1 MAFYNDDLI
10 QQLKAH
16 ADIALIIERFV
27 PLKKS
32 GVGRFIGK
40 CPFHDDRS
48 PSMNVNPQLGI
59 YKCFACGAGG
69 DVFKFIMEHEKLD
82 FKAAV
87 EWVAQESGFSLP
99 VLGEPEKTEITEE
112 RAFVRHLNELA
123 ANWFENQLSLNAP
136 ALEYLAK
143 RGITEEIRHEFQI
156 GYAPENPSDFI
167 SLAAK
172 EGFSPRQ
179 VVKAGLAMEKENGGI
194 SDKFRGRLM
203 IPIHNLSG
211 TVVGFGGRIM
221 KENTKAPKYMNSP
234 ETILYSKSDILF
246 GLNHA
251 KNFIA
256 KEETVILVEGYFD
269 LISLYQAGIKNVVAV
284 SGTAL
289 TDSHAKILAR
299 YAKTAYLVFDGD
311 AAGKKATMR
320 SLEIILPHNIAPRI
334 FSLSRPNGEKIDPDN
349 FIREQ
354 GADAFLEEIK
364 KASDWL
370 HYLSIEKET
379 ESPEE
384 KAAFVNH
391 AKTLIAAI
399 QDVEL
404 KRQYLNLLSERF
416 HTSRSLANVRPVA
429 PKKKPTEGNLLPENN
444 VPQVAW
450 NTLSGVELRFVNL
463 ILKNADLWKPAS
475 RFFDLDFIAQ
485 NLPLL
490 ESPLLEELLGNG
502 LALYAESQTIDL
514 IKLHDSSN
522 PPIPEILE
530 GLPEEIW
537 TGPNA
542 QKEFLETLLILF
554 KRKCD
559 SFCNELKQKVTEES
573 TLLRLEINLFSKAQQ
588 KLLKE
593 SNMGRIDGSFLFQKI
608 LENRNL
614 LLEFHNRI
622 QEG

>member
-69 DVFKFIMEHEKLD
+69 DVFKFVMEHEKLD

-99 VLGEPEKTEITEE
+99 VLGEPEKAEITEE
-112 RAFVRHLNELA
+112 KEFVRHLNELA
-123 ANWFENQLSLNAP
+123 ATWFENQLSLNAP

-143 RGITEEIRHEFQI
+143 RGITEETRQEFRI

-179 VVKAGLAMEKENGGI
+179 VVKAGLAIEKENGGI
-194 SDKFRGRLM
+194 TDKFRGRLM

-211 TVVGFGGRIM
+211 TVVAFGGRIM
-221 KENTKAPKYMNSP
+221 KDIPRAPKYMNSP

-256 KEETVILVEGYFD
+256 KEDAVILVEGYFD
-269 LISLYQAGIKNVVAV
+269 LISLYQAGIKNVAAV

-289 TDSHAKILAR
+289 TEMHAKILGR
-299 YAKTAYLVFDGD
+299 YAKTAFLVFDGD
-311 AAGKKATMR
+311 TAGKKATMR
-320 SLEIILPHNIAPRI
+320 SLEILLPHNIAPRI

-349 FIREQ
+349 FVREN
-354 GADAFLEEIK
+354 GASAFLNEIK
-364 KASDWL
+364 QALDWL

-379 ESPEE
+379 QSPEE
-384 KAAFVNH
+384 KAVFVNH
-391 AKTLIAAI
+391 AKSLIAAI

-404 KRQYLNLLSERF
+404 KEQYLNLLSERF
-416 HTSRSLANVRPVA
+416 NTSRSLSHVRPVA
-429 PKKKPTEGNLLPENN
+429 VKKKAVEELPAIDNT
-444 VPQVAW
+444 PQVPW
-450 NTLSGVELRFVNL
+450 NIFSGVELRFVNL
-463 ILKNADLWKPAS
+463 ILRNNDLWKPAS
-475 RFFDLDFIAQ
+475 RFFSLDFIAQ

-490 ESPLLEELLGNG
+490 ESSLLEELLGDG
-502 LALYAESQTIDL
+502 LALYAEHQTIDL
-514 IKLHDSSN
+514 KILHSIAN
-522 PPIPEILE
+522 PPLPEILE

-537 TGPNA
+537 SPANA

-554 KRKCD
+554 KRQCD
-559 SFCNELKQKVTEES
+559 RFCNELKQKENEES
-573 TLLRLEINLFSKAQQ
+573 TMLRLEINAFSKKQQ
-588 KLLKE
+588 KLLRE
-593 SNMGRIDGSFLFQKI
+593 SNLGHINSSDLFHQI
-608 LENRNL
+608 LENRTL
-614 LLEFHNRI
+614 LLEFHHKI